1 MLILGIHVIAFL
13 LCIVVIKKLSWDTIP
28 GLVCFLLAICIG
40 ASFVTC
46 VTLYIGAHMVCFKR
60 NARTKLEEQYKAINY
75 ILEND
80 KIPGSDIIE
89 QVTEYN
95 ITILTKRYYNSISL
109 LEPYTFDFYDELP
122 LIELEE

>member
-1 MLILGIHVIAFL
+1 MLILGIHVLAFL
-13 LCIVVIKKLSWDTIP
+13 LCIAVIKKLSWDTVP
-28 GLVCFLLAICIG
+28 GLVCFVLAICIG
-40 ASFVTC
+40 ASFVAC
-46 VTLYIGAHMVCFKR
+46 VALYIGAHMRFNER
-60 NARTKLEEQYKAINY
+60 DARIKLEEQYKTINY

-95 ITILTKRYYNSISL
+95 STILTKRYYNSITL

-122 LIELEE
+122 LVELE

>member
-1 MLILGIHVIAFL
+1 MLILGIHVLAFL
-13 LCIVVIKKLSWDTIP
+13 LCIAVIKKLSWDTIP
-28 GLVCFLLAICIG
+28 GCVCFILAICIG
-40 ASFVTC
+40 ASFVAC
-46 VTLYIGAHMVCFKR
+46 IALYIGAHMRFNER
-60 NARTKLEEQYKAINY
+60 DARIKLEEQYKTINY

-95 ITILTKRYYNSISL
+95 STILTKRYYNSISL

-122 LIELEE
+122 LVELE